1 VFNYPV
7 GTFRY
12 KAFISYSHKDRNW
25 RAGKK
30 EEAKSLMSKA
40 IGQLEELFET
50 VSDRDPLLEQ
60 LMTARFLY
68 WQQQGTD
75 LLYSGK
81 FSGIDIPLESKD
93 RSCHAQANLVT
104 QAILM
109 NETVIAEEFTAH
121 LLNKGYYEPR
131 FIRVCRQYNLCQG
144 GS

>member
-68 WQQQGTD
+68 WQQTGYRPARLRQI
-75 LLYSGK
+75 LRYRHPAREQRPEL
-81 FSGIDIPLESKD
+81 
-93 RSCHAQANLVT
+93 SCT
-104 QAILM
+104 
-109 NETVIAEEFTAH
+109 
-121 LLNKGYYEPR
+121 G
-131 FIRVCRQYNLCQG
+131 
-144 GS
+144 